1 MGGDI
6 GSASFAASEA
16 GARAVT
22 IVATGGRPLRARV
35 ACAVVVA
42 NWRDGELAFV
52 QRPTAIVMAISRTG
66 SASMAASARS
76 ERDVAARRR
85 QIVPRPVRT
94 PYGGGVEKWRLR
106 EVLWDDG
113 LAVF

>member
-1 MGGDI
+1 
-6 GSASFAASEA
+6 
-16 GARAVT
+16 
-22 IVATGGRPLRARV
+22 V

-85 QIVPRPVRT
+85 QILPRPVRT

-113 LAVF
+113 LAVFCAVGWRRREVSSGSGALRAFRF